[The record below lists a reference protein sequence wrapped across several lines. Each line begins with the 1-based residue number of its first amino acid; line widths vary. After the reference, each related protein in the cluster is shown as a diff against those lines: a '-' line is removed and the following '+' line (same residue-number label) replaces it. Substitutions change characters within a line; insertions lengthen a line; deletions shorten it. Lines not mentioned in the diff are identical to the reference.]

1 MRNGNFTFTSE
12 SITEGH
18 PDKVCDQISDAIL
31 DSIIAKDPYARVA
44 AETMAGM
51 GFIIVTGEIT
61 TKTYVEIPKIVR
73 QVLSDVGY
81 TKPEYGFDYKS
92 VGVLTSIHEQSPD
105 IAAGVTKKGK
115 KTGAGDQGMMSG
127 YATNETKELMPLPI
141 LLAHKLSKRLA
152 EVRKK
157 KILKYLRPDGKTQ
170 VTVKYRN
177 GKPYCLDNVVVA
189 AQHDPDVTLT
199 QIRKDILEKVI
210 KPVCRD
216 YLTKETKYFI
226 NNTGIFVIGGPVA
239 DAGCTG
245 RKIIADTYGGVG
257 GHGGG
262 AFCVSG
268 DSLVN
273 TEHGLVKI
281 KKLENDVKKG
291 ILVKTDIHPTKAAK
305 WYDNGQMKTLIIQT
319 DDGYTLEGTPNQC
332 VRVIDKNGNYVWR
345 RLDQLKKEDYLA
357 IHRKNRLFGDSK
369 IDSFQYSYKSGTAE
383 GRKNKFKYPK
393 KLSEDY
399 GYLLGLL
406 IGDGN
411 CMMKGG
417 IAVCVCEKEQKKNV
431 QELYQK
437 LFNKKGKIFGH
448 WAFMGGVELR
458 AYLKHLGLDYKRSW
472 EKEVPKSIFLASRK
486 VVAAF
491 IKGLFDTDGCVRLHG
506 RNKNFP
512 DIKLYSTSLNL
523 IKGVQQLLLSFGI
536 ISKIGKINNVGKKF
550 VINHKEKITN
560 RIEYTLR
567 LKGVESVRIF
577 KQEIGFNL
585 PRKQKILESCLL
597 EKRDFLRIPNQQEN
611 VRKLWEK
618 LKSSEHQNDICRIG
632 RFTRLISGKATKN
645 LTYEKLEE
653 FIKLY
658 KERLGKFKEF
668 KTLEKFFS
676 MGHYY
681 TKVKKITSSFA
692 HVYDL
697 LVPKAHTFTANGF
710 VCHNSGKDATKVDRT
725 GAYMARYIAK
735 NIVAAGLAEK
745 CEVQLA
751 YVIGCVE
758 PLSVFIDTFGTE
770 KIAPEKIKK
779 AVLKIFDLTPSGM
792 IETLN
797 LRRPI
802 FQKTAVYGHFGR
814 NEAEFTWE
822 KTDRIKQLLK
832 EIK

>member
-18 PDKVCDQISDAIL
+18 PDKACDQISDAIL
-31 DSIIAKDPYARVA
+31 DAILAKDPYARVA

-51 GFIIVTGEIT
+51 GFIVVTGEVT
-61 TKTYVEIPKIVR
+61 TRAYVDIPSVVRKTLCDI
-73 QVLSDVGY
+73 GY
-81 TKPEYGFDYKS
+81 TKPEYGFDSKS

-105 IAAGVTKKGK
+105 ISLGVTKKGK

-127 YATNETKELMPLPI
+127 YAINETPELMPLPI
-141 LLAHKLSKRLA
+141 LLAHKLSYRLA

-157 KILKYLRPDGKTQ
+157 KIIPYLRPDGKTQ
-170 VTVKYRN
+170 VTVRYVDS
-177 GKPYCLDNVVVA
+177 KPCCLENVVVA
-189 AQHDPDVTLT
+189 AQHDPGVTLAKIKT
-199 QIRKDILEKVI
+199 DILKNVI
-210 KPVCRD
+210 RPVCKD
-216 YLTKETKYFI
+216 FLTKETKYYI
-226 NNTGIFVIGGPVA
+226 NNTGWFVIGGPVA
-239 DAGCTG
+239 DSGCTG

-268 DSLVN
+268 SSLVN
-273 TEHGLVKI
+273 TEKGLVEI
-281 KKLENDVKKG
+281 KKLKNDVEKR
-291 ILVKTDIHPTKAAK
+291 ILVKTDIHPTRAAK
-305 WYDNGQMKTLIIQT
+305 WYDNGQMKTLIVQT

-332 VRVIDKNGNYVWR
+332 ARVVDKDGNYVWK
-345 RLDQLKKEDYLA
+345 RLDQLKKEDYIA
-357 IHRKNRLFGDSK
+357 IHRKNRLFGNSE
-369 IDSFQYSYKSGTAE
+369 IDNFQYTYKEGTT
-383 GRKNKFKYPK
+383 RKNQFKFPE
-393 KLSEDY
+393 KLTEDY
-399 GYLLGLL
+399 AHLLGLL

-411 CMMKGG
+411 CMMSGG
-417 IAVCVCEKEQKKNV
+417 IAICVCESEQRKNV
-431 QELYQK
+431 QDLYQK

-458 AYLKHLGLDYKRSW
+458 AYLKHLGLNYNRSW
-472 EKEVPKSIFLASRK
+472 KKEVPKSIFSASKK
-486 VVAAF
+486 VAAAF
-491 IKGLFDTDGCVRLHG
+491 IRGLFDTDGCARLHG

-536 ISKIGKINNVGKKF
+536 ISKIGKIDNVGKKF
-550 VINHKEKITN
+550 IIDGKERITN
-560 RIEYTLR
+560 RIEHTLR

-585 PRKQKILESCLL
+585 PRKQKILNSCLL
-597 EKRDFLRIPNQQEN
+597 EKRDFLQIPNQRE
-611 VRKLWEK
+611 RIKELWRK
-618 LKSSEHQNDICRIG
+618 LKSQEHQKDICRIG
-632 RFTRLISGKATKN
+632 RFTRACRGKATKD
-645 LTYEKLEE
+645 LTYEKLKE
-653 FIKLY
+653 FFESY
-658 KERLGKFKEF
+658 KKRLGKFREF
-668 KTLEKFFS
+668 KILKKLFM

-681 TKVKKITSSFA
+681 TQIKKIMPSFT

-725 GAYMARYIAK
+725 GAYMARYVAK
-735 NIVAAGLAEK
+735 NIVAAKLAEK

-751 YVIGCVE
+751 YVIGCME

-770 KIAPEKIKK
+770 SVDPGKIKR
-779 AVLKIFDLTPSGM
+779 AVLKVFDLTPAGM

-802 FQKTAVYGHFGR
+802 FKKTAAYGHFGR
-814 NEAEFTWE
+814 LEPEFTWE
-822 KTDRIKQLLK
+822 KTDKTRALLK
-832 EIK
+832 EIR